1 MNKYFTTMKDNS
13 FISVLC
19 LTLAMIFVAGSVS
32 AQRRQVAEWR
42 DGDYVVRRY
51 IVTDDR
57 PHSEVYEIHYA
68 VNSSSADDSGV
79 NGDVMVSLDR
89 FFEELKSD
97 TLRHVKS
104 IAIAGYASPDGTVSF
119 NTELARRRAQ
129 QLSTMLAHRYN
140 LRGTDIVITSYVEPW
155 SATTDAIEHS
165 TLSNR
170 GALVNIVNAK
180 EAPMVV
186 DGKLKRDGAAWQY
199 LKSDVLPDMR
209 RAVVTVSYTEDVMQ
223 EDREYSPVE
232 IYVEEFVVVEEPERH
247 KDRHESHPKDAH
259 HKHKRDDRRKVI
271 ILNEW
276 EGVIYDAGASGDC
289 CAVEYCYMNNDKS
302 KRKNLHK

>member
-1 MNKYFTTMKDNS
+1 MKDNS

-68 VNSSSADDSGV
+68 VNSSSADDSGE
-79 NGDVMVSLDR
+79 NGDVMAGLDR

-97 TLRHVKS
+97 TLRHIKS
-104 IAIAGYASPDGTVSF
+104 IAIAGYASPDGTVPF

-165 TLSNR
+165 SLVNR
-170 GALVNIVNAK
+170 GTLVNIVNAN

-259 HKHKRDDRRKVI
+259 HKHKRDEKRNVI

-276 EGVIYDAGASGDC
+276 EGVIYDAGASCDC
-289 CAVEYCYMNNDKS
+289 YAAEYCYMNNDKS
-302 KRKNLHK
+302 KTKNLHK

>member
-1 MNKYFTTMKDNS
+1 MKDNS

-68 VNSSSADDSGV
+68 VNSSSADDSGE
-79 NGDVMVSLDR
+79 NGDVMAGLDR

-104 IAIAGYASPDGTVSF
+104 IAIAGYASPDGTVPF

-165 TLSNR
+165 SLVNR
-170 GALVNIVNAK
+170 GTLVNIVNAN

-199 LKSDVLPDMR
+199 LKSDVLSDMR

-259 HKHKRDDRRKVI
+259 HKHKRDEKRNVI

-276 EGVIYDAGASGDC
+276 EGVIYDAGASCDC
-289 CAVEYCYMNNDKS
+289 YAAEYCYMNNDKS

>member
-68 VNSSSADDSGV
+68 VNSSSADDSGE
-79 NGDVMVSLDR
+79 NGDVMAGLDR

-104 IAIAGYASPDGTVSF
+104 IAIAGYASPDGTVPF

-165 TLSNR
+165 SLVNR
-170 GALVNIVNAK
+170 GTLVNIVNAN

-259 HKHKRDDRRKVI
+259 HKHKRDEKRNVI

-276 EGVIYDAGASGDC
+276 EGVIYDAGASCDC
-289 CAVEYCYMNNDKS
+289 YAAEYCYMNNDKS
-302 KRKNLHK
+302 KTKNLHK

>member
-1 MNKYFTTMKDNS
+1 MKDNS

-68 VNSSSADDSGV
+68 VNSSSADDSGE
-79 NGDVMVSLDR
+79 NGDVMAGLDR

-104 IAIAGYASPDGTVSF
+104 IAIAGYASPDGTVPF

-165 TLSNR
+165 SLVNR
-170 GALVNIVNAK
+170 GTLVNIVNAN

-259 HKHKRDDRRKVI
+259 HKHKRDEKRNVI

-276 EGVIYDAGASGDC
+276 EGVIYDAGASCDC
-289 CAVEYCYMNNDKS
+289 YAAEYCYMNNDKS
-302 KRKNLHK
+302 KTKNLHK

>member
-1 MNKYFTTMKDNS
+1 MKDNS

-68 VNSSSADDSGV
+68 VNSSSADDSGE
-79 NGDVMVSLDR
+79 NGDVMAGLDR

-97 TLRHVKS
+97 TLRHIKS
-104 IAIAGYASPDGTVSF
+104 IAIAGYASPDGTVPF

-165 TLSNR
+165 SLVNR
-170 GALVNIVNAK
+170 GTLVNIVNAN

-247 KDRHESHPKDAH
+247 KERHESHPKDAH
-259 HKHKRDDRRKVI
+259 HKHKRDEKRNVI

-276 EGVIYDAGASGDC
+276 EGVIYDAGASCDC
-289 CAVEYCYMNNDKS
+289 YAAEYCYMNNDKS
-302 KRKNLHK
+302 KTKNLHK

>member
-1 MNKYFTTMKDNS
+1 MKDNS

-19 LTLAMIFVAGSVS
+19 LTLAMIFAAGSVS

-68 VNSSSADDSGV
+68 VNSSSADDSGE
-79 NGDVMVSLDR
+79 NGDVMAGLDR

-104 IAIAGYASPDGTVSF
+104 IAIAGYASPDGTVPF

-165 TLSNR
+165 SLVNR
-170 GALVNIVNAK
+170 GTLVNIVNAN

-259 HKHKRDDRRKVI
+259 HKHKRDEKRNVI

-276 EGVIYDAGASGDC
+276 EGVIYDAGASCDC
-289 CAVEYCYMNNDKS
+289 YAAEYCYMNNDKS

>member
-68 VNSSSADDSGV
+68 VNSSSADDSGE
-79 NGDVMVSLDR
+79 NGDVMAGLDR

-97 TLRHVKS
+97 TLRHIKS
-104 IAIAGYASPDGTVSF
+104 IAIAGYASPDGTVPF

-165 TLSNR
+165 SLVNR
-170 GALVNIVNAK
+170 GTLVNIVNAN

-247 KDRHESHPKDAH
+247 KERHESHPKDAH
-259 HKHKRDDRRKVI
+259 HKHKRDEKRNVI

-276 EGVIYDAGASGDC
+276 EGVIYDAGASCDC
-289 CAVEYCYMNNDKS
+289 YAAEYCYMNNDKS
-302 KRKNLHK
+302 KTKNLHK

>member
-68 VNSSSADDSGV
+68 VNSSSADDSGE
-79 NGDVMVSLDR
+79 NGDVMAGLDR

-97 TLRHVKS
+97 TLRHIKS
-104 IAIAGYASPDGTVSF
+104 IAIAGYASPDGTVPF

-165 TLSNR
+165 SLVNR
-170 GALVNIVNAK
+170 GTLVNIVNAN

-259 HKHKRDDRRKVI
+259 HKHKRDEKRNVI

-276 EGVIYDAGASGDC
+276 EGVIYDAGASCDC
-289 CAVEYCYMNNDKS
+289 YAAEYCYMNNDKS
-302 KRKNLHK
+302 KTKNLHK